1 MNPLVTV
8 IIPNYN
14 HEQFL
19 ETRIESVLNQTFKDF
34 EVIILDDC
42 STDNSKK
49 VIDSFKDNIYVKEII
64 LNDKNSGST
73 FLQWNKG
80 IEKAN
85 GKYIWIAESDDW
97 CEPTLLENLVFQLQS
112 NENISI
118 GFVQSICFD
127 ESSSIRFISQNKYL
141 NQVVNGKEFNMNY
154 MLYSNRIVNASMV
167 LFKKN
172 IALNISDEYLT
183 YKYCG
188 DWLFWFLIINNNEV
202 FISGKVLNYFRKHKG
217 DVSSRFLSSGNNFKE
232 ELDFTNYLFK
242 MGHIDH
248 SKYVKLVRYRFRY
261 FLSNYFSINVDDRK
275 RLKNSFYET
284 KIVGSSYFILFQ
296 FYLLFRKFL
305 RVI

>member
-248 SKYVKLVRYRFRY
+248 YKYVKLVRYRFRY